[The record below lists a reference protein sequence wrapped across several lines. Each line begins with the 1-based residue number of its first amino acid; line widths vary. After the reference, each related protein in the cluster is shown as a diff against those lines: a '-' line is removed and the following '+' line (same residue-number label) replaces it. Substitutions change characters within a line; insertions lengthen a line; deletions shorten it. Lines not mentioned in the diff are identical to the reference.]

1 VFLLPYFLSF
11 LKEMNIQVL
20 LCYNKSFVLYVF
32 FSARSPTVFFF
43 SRAPSLPHLSVYL
56 PLAGKLAYVAG
67 TGDVVVDYTDDSD
80 VAFVEADGAGVNTM
94 DVSWLAGDEAHDIP
108 AAFLA
113 LVPDLPTK
121 VLPAPVLSK
130 ATRIPA
136 AASRSPTPGCV
147 AVHGCLGVRRPRGVA
162 GHPSPRR
169 TTAGRPSTSPTTT
182 SPPYFVSSGKVAG
195 RPPRLP
201 AKEILVN
208 GLQ

>member
-1 VFLLPYFLSF
+1 
-11 LKEMNIQVL
+11 
-20 LCYNKSFVLYVF
+20 
-32 FSARSPTVFFF
+32 
-43 SRAPSLPHLSVYL
+43 LSVYL

-94 DVSWLAGDEAHDIP
+94 DVRWLAGDEAHDIP

-136 AASRSPTPGCV
+136 AASRSPTARPCGGSWLPRCPPPER
-147 AVHGCLGVRRPRGVA
+147 GRR
-162 GHPSPRR
+162 SP
-169 TTAGRPSTSPTTT
+169 
-182 SPPYFVSSGKVAG
+182 
-195 RPPRLP
+195 LP
-201 AKEILVN
+201 APHYVRPGGHVRPQRRRVHRTLCLIRESSR
-208 GLQ
+208 QAA